1 MTQHLLIC
9 VLSYPISR
17 TYNNGKSVT
26 PGLGSQKTLAKFP
39 NLVLFFTYSNHGP
52 VKYCTQANKCH
63 HFVFILCIFVSFLLI
78 LVSFFCFHNLCCAEI
93 NFLCSCF
100 FFLSHICCNIQLN
113 IDFTVFFL
121 LWLIKMDLDV
131 QTFHPNQHSN
141 VMFVFHVVTVSY
153 CANRMF
159 LDSILLLFAY
169 VSYPA
174 VFFLFALMSSFY
186 HTFQFKLF
194 LIKTGF
200 KLTAEFVAIRHTTTR
215 W

>member
-1 MTQHLLIC
+1 
-9 VLSYPISR
+9 
-17 TYNNGKSVT
+17 
-26 PGLGSQKTLAKFP
+26 
-39 NLVLFFTYSNHGP
+39 
-52 VKYCTQANKCH
+52 
-63 HFVFILCIFVSFLLI
+63 
-78 LVSFFCFHNLCCAEI
+78 
-93 NFLCSCF
+93 
-100 FFLSHICCNIQLN
+100 
-113 IDFTVFFL
+113 
-121 LWLIKMDLDV
+121 MDLDV